1 MSVTLL
7 IGAGNGKESRKIV
20 ALDNPL
26 TLEYF
31 CKQFDVLELL
41 RKHADDQLMFL
52 WSHASM
58 IPLSASQCTIGREE
72 LPMTMQV
79 GMVGSDGIVIAG
91 DTRHYV
97 EYEGRPW
104 RSYSS
109 SKIKL
114 DNTGQI
120 AIACARNIDI
130 SFRIADQIF
139 AAIPS
144 VAVEG
149 RAGKIRDI
157 GSCLAVGVDA
167 ECIVAISEPVLSI
180 FFLQCDSKGDAR
192 CDHVD
197 RCVAGDGGNPAY
209 YWAERYYNRNLSMN
223 QLVRL
228 SAHIVVAAGSMNN
241 GSVRGLEMVTLEASG
256 FRKWS
261 TEEND
266 ALESEITEEGKRIGE
281 IVLHP

>member
-1 MSVTLL
+1 
-7 IGAGNGKESRKIV
+7 
-20 ALDNPL
+20 
-26 TLEYF
+26 
-31 CKQFDVLELL
+31 
-41 RKHADDQLMFL
+41 
-52 WSHASM
+52 
-58 IPLSASQCTIGREE
+58 
-72 LPMTMQV
+72 MTMQV

-91 DTRHYV
+91 DTRQYV
-97 EYEGRPW
+97 ESPGRPW

-114 DNTGQI
+114 DGTGQI
-120 AIACARNIDI
+120 AIACARNIDM

-149 RAGKIRDI
+149 RADKIRDI
-157 GSCLAVGVDA
+157 GSCLAVGIDA
-167 ECIVAISEPVLSI
+167 ECIVAISEPVLSL
-180 FFLQCDSKGDAR
+180 FFLQCHRNGDAR
-192 CDHVD
+192 CDQVD
-197 RCVAGDGGNPAY
+197 RCAAGDVGNPAY
-209 YWAERYYNRNLSMN
+209 YWAERFYDRHLPMS
-223 QLVRL
+223 QLVRIA
-228 SAHIVVAAGSMNN
+228 AHIVVGAGSMNN

-266 ALESEITEEGKRIGE
+266 ALESEITEEGKRISE